1 MKSYREFLAELK
13 RRRVFRV
20 AAVYG
25 AVGFVVLQ
33 LADILVPAL
42 ELSDAL
48 TRGIALVT
56 VLAFPI
62 ALVLAWAFEVTPE
75 GVRRT
80 ESATE
85 EVRRIASEPARRR
98 WPIGVA
104 ALVATALLAWAAW
117 WTLRPPPASTAAG
130 EATLDDAVLAVLP
143 FAVEGSP
150 DVQYLGDGIVSLL
163 STKLD
168 GAGSLRSVDSRS
180 MLRLVSR
187 EGYSPGDTE
196 SALRIASFFGAGLY
210 VVGDIVE
217 AAGRMQLSAEL
228 RRTDGEQLAVAT
240 VDGNGDAV
248 FDMVDDLT
256 GRLLSGLQ
264 GGPAARVQRIA
275 AVTTPSVPA
284 LKAFLEGEQHFR
296 AGQFT
301 DGMEAFSKATELD
314 SLFALAYYRLSIA
327 AEWSFA
333 NQRSIDAAEKA
344 VALSHRLSE
353 RDQRILEAY
362 RLRRFGRN
370 QEAEVIYRSIL
381 GTYPDE
387 MEAWLDLSEIV
398 FHAAPLHGK
407 SFTDSRSTLDHVLSF
422 DPSHA
427 TALIHYARVAAYVG
441 DAVAVDSLTSRFLG
455 LNPEAGRSMEMS
467 AVRAVGM
474 RDSVAIAQL
483 VGRLPTA
490 DEASAALAAWSAGV
504 FAKDLR
510 IARLASESLT
520 RPGRSPEGQRLGYA
534 QLAHVAAAED
544 RPEDMRS
551 ALSSLRDLSY
561 GNGLEHET
569 MLALLPFHPADD
581 AELRRLREA
590 LLRLDPASIE
600 TSDNPSAMFTVHD
613 PLHRLIRLYL
623 LGLTSARLDMSPAA
637 EVYADSL
644 AAIEPRPIEGSLPQD
659 MAKSVRAERLRAE
672 GDLKGALAAL
682 EAQSRH
688 MWYAQTSVSPLF
700 TQVRDRFI
708 QAELLRELGRRDEA
722 RRWYATIDQLSV
734 FDLPYRATAA
744 RRLAELEK
752 S

>member
-1 MKSYREFLAELK
+1 MKSYREFFAELK

-20 AAVYG
+20 TAVYG

-42 ELSDAL
+42 GFSDAVTGAL
-48 TRGIALVT
+48 ALVV

-85 EVRRIASEPARRR
+85 EIQRIAAEPARRR
-98 WPIGVA
+98 WPIGIA
-104 ALVATALLAWAAW
+104 ALVATSLFGWAAW
-117 WTLRPPPASTAAG
+117 WALQPETAGTVAG
-130 EATLDDAVLAVLP
+130 GALDDAVLTVLP

-150 DVQYLGDGIVSLL
+150 DTQYLGDGIVSLL

-168 GAGSLRSVDSRS
+168 GAGRLRSVDSRS
-180 MLRLVSR
+180 ILRLASR
-187 EGYSPGDTE
+187 EGYAPGDTE

-217 AAGRMQLSAEL
+217 AAGRMQISAEL
-228 RRTDGEQLAVAT
+228 RHTDGEQLAVAT
-240 VDGNGDAV
+240 VDGNAEAV
-248 FDMVDDLT
+248 FDMVDELT
-256 GRLLSGLQ
+256 GRLLSGLR

-275 AVTTPSVPA
+275 AVTTSSVPA

-301 DGMEAFSKATELD
+301 DGMESFRRATELD
-314 SLFALAYYRLSIA
+314 TLFALAYYRLSIA

-398 FHAAPLHGK
+398 FHAAPLHGEP
-407 SFTDSRSTLDHVLSF
+407 FTDSKSTLDHVLSF

-427 TALIHYARVAAYVG
+427 TALIHYARVAAYEG
-441 DAVAVDSLTSRFLG
+441 DAVAVDSLTARFLG
-455 LNPEAGRSMEMS
+455 LNPEAGRSTEMS

-474 RDSVAIAQL
+474 GDSVAVAKL
-483 VGRLPTA
+483 VERLRSA
-490 DEASAALAAWSAGV
+490 DEASAALATWSAGV
-504 FAKDLR
+504 FARDLR
-510 IARLASESLT
+510 IARLASESLA
-520 RPGRSPEGQRLGYA
+520 RPGRSPEGRRLGYA
-534 QLAHVAAAED
+534 QLAHLAAAED
-544 RPEDMRS
+544 RPEDMRA
-551 ALSSLRDLSY
+551 ALAALRDLSY

-569 MLALLPFHPADD
+569 MLALLPFKPAGAD
-581 AELRRLREA
+581 ELRRLREE
-590 LLRLDPASIE
+590 LLRLDPTRIE
-600 TSDNPSAMFTVHD
+600 TSANPSAMFTVHD

-623 LGLTSARLDMSPAA
+623 LGLTSARLGMGTAA
-637 EVYADSL
+637 GVYSDSL
-644 AAIEPRPIEGSLPQD
+644 AALEPRPIEGSLPQD
-659 MAKSVRAERLRAE
+659 MAQSVRAERLREE
-672 GDLKGALAAL
+672 GDPEAALAAL

-708 QAELLRELGRRDEA
+708 QAELLRELGRPGEA
-722 RRWYATIDQLSV
+722 RRWYETIDQLSV
-734 FDLPYRATAA
+734 FDLPYRPVAA
-744 RRLAELEK
+744 RRLAEMRGP
-752 S
+752 